1 MTREEARKILG
12 EEATEEQISNLLNN
26 VHNSLKTKED
36 EIKTLREKVDSQGD
50 YDSIKAQLDEI
61 NKAKMSEEEK
71 IAAKLKEAEQKK
83 AEADVIYNTAKAK
96 EILSGFNVPEDL
108 IKSLVTADSTSTI
121 NNANLLK
128 EQMVTLQEK
137 VTKDVTDKIASLD
150 VKPNPT
156 NVPQGDDVMTREK
169 FEKMTMLEQKQWK
182 DENLDAYHEMFS

>member
-1 MTREEARKILG
+1 MTREDARKILG

-83 AEADVIYNTAKAK
+83 AEADIIYNTAKAK
-96 EILSGFNVPEDL
+96 EILSGYNVPEDL
-108 IKSLVTADSTSTI
+108 VKSLVKPDEATTI
-121 NNANLLK
+121 SNANMLK
-128 EQMVTLQEK
+128 SQMDTLKDK

-156 NVPQGDDVMTREK
+156 NVPQGDDKMTREK

-182 DENLDAYHEMFS
+182 DENLDAYHEMYN